1 MRLCRCWTNSRRNLQ
16 FGVGFRPYD
25 EFAVQSQEAD
35 PVSSLPTVHAKEAA
49 INTLNNLKIST
60 RLASTFAM
68 LVTAMLA
75 IAVTA
80 VFQMG
85 VMWRNADE
93 IANIWLPKS
102 VSVNQMGSALAS
114 YRMAELQ
121 FVMSTVD
128 SDSDELAKKMGKI
141 QTAFQADSK
150 AFSDSITDDEERKL
164 FESFSTDWKAYLLIH
179 QQVVSLTKQFQADQG
194 KRLLNTT
201 AAKLFD
207 KSTATLN
214 QLVDISHKGA
224 ADEGA
229 MTVTTYNTAR
239 ATMLGIALLG
249 VALAVAA
256 ALVLIRSITRPLSEA
271 VTAIERVAGGDLS
284 VVIHANTRDEAGQL
298 LHALN
303 AMQHSLIEVVSK
315 VRHGSESVSSASE
328 EIASGNQDLSNRTE
342 QQASALEQTNAHM
355 SRLSGAVSENAE
367 NARQA
372 NQLAQSASTLAVRGG
387 TVVGQ
392 VVQTMKGINDSS
404 RKIADIISV
413 IDGIAFQ
420 TNILAL
426 NAAVEAARAG
436 EQGRGFAV
444 VASEVRSLAGRSAE
458 AAKEIKSLIN
468 ASVERVEHGSTQVG
482 QAGQTMT
489 ELVDAIQ
496 KVAHI
501 MGEISN
507 SSHEQASGVQQVG
520 TAIAN
525 MDQTTLQNA
534 AMVEE
539 IAAAANTLRNQASE
553 LVGAVSVFKVGRG
566 SHLALAA

>member
-1 MRLCRCWTNSRRNLQ
+1 
-16 FGVGFRPYD
+16 
-25 EFAVQSQEAD
+25 
-35 PVSSLPTVHAKEAA
+35 
-49 INTLNNLKIST
+49 
-60 RLASTFAM
+60 M
-68 LVTAMLA
+68 LVAAMLA
-75 IAVTA
+75 IAITA

-85 VMWRNADE
+85 IMWRNADE
-93 IANIWLPKS
+93 IATLWLPQS
-102 VSVNQMGSALAS
+102 ESVNKMGAELAS

-128 SDSDELAKKMGKI
+128 SESDELVKKMGKI
-141 QTAFQADSK
+141 QAAFQADSK
-150 AFSDSITDDEERKL
+150 AFSDSITDDGERKL
-164 FESFSTDWKAYLLIH
+164 FESFTADWKAYLLIH
-179 QQVVSLTKQFQADQG
+179 EQVVALTKQFQADQG

-201 AAKLFD
+201 AGKLFD

-239 ATMLGIALLG
+239 ATMLGISVLG
-249 VALAVAA
+249 VALAAFA
-256 ALVLIRSITRPLSEA
+256 ALMLIRSITRPLSQA
-271 VTAIERVAGGDLS
+271 VNAIERVAGGDLS
-284 VVIHANTRDEAGQL
+284 GVIHASTRDEAGQL

-355 SRLSGAVSENAE
+355 SRLSGAVAENAE
-367 NARQA
+367 SSRQA
-372 NQLAQSASTLAVRGG
+372 NQLAQSASSLAVRGG

-444 VASEVRSLAGRSAE
+444 VASEVRSLAGRSAD

-468 ASVERVEHGSTQVG
+468 ASVERVEHGTAQVG
-482 QAGQTMT
+482 QAGLTMT
-489 ELVDAIQ
+489 ELVEAIQ
-496 KVAHI
+496 KVALI
-501 MGEISN
+501 MGQISD
-507 SSHEQASGVQQVG
+507 SSHAQASGVQEVG

-539 IAAAANTLRNQASE
+539 IAAAANTLRHQAAE

-566 SHLALAA
+566 SYLALPG